1 MYVKVYVYH
10 IKTDKMN
17 DYFRI
22 QERAG
27 EIYGRY
33 INSQTTYLQ
42 SGEDA
47 AKWMEIT
54 KYKSEEEYNKSIE
67 LINNHKEIQKLFKAF
82 QSVLLES
89 KSEKIEESFT
99 EVMTKTTL

>member
-42 SGEDA
+42 SREDA

-67 LINNHKEIQKLFKAF
+67 LINNHKEIQKLFKAL

-89 KSEKIEESFT
+89 KSEIIEESFT
-99 EVMTKTTL
+99 EIMTKTTL

>member
-42 SGEDA
+42 SREDA

-67 LINNHKEIQKLFKAF
+67 LINNQKEIQELFKAF

-89 KSEKIEESFT
+89 KSEIIEESFT

>member
-10 IKTDKMN
+10 IKTDKIN

-42 SGEDA
+42 SREDA

-89 KSEKIEESFT
+89 KSEIIEESFT
-99 EVMTKTTL
+99 EIMTKTTL